1 MLLSWSGA
9 IINWFISKR
18 IDQMAEVMNNPSATQ
33 LSVFNYLIEK
43 SENTE
48 WGKKYNYSD
57 IKDYKSFQ
65 DTVPILTY
73 EEFRPYLERIRNG
86 ESDIL
91 WPGKINWF
99 AKSSGTTSGKSKYI
113 PVSDE
118 SINDCHFKSGKDL
131 LALYCNHFENKDV
144 FGGKTLVLGGS
155 HQLNEFDQNII
166 QGDLSAIMIEN
177 LPFWVQK
184 RRSPSKSVALMG
196 EWEEKLNRMAEEAI
210 NEDIRSISGVPSWT
224 AVLIRKVL
232 DITGANNLK
241 DVWPNLE
248 LYMHGGV
255 NFAPYVEEFKK
266 YMPEDL
272 QYLET
277 YNASEGFFGIQ
288 DKPDRDD
295 LLLLLDYGIFYE
307 FIPMSEFKLDSRKA
321 IPLEEVEI
329 GKEYALVI
337 STNAGLWRYLIGD
350 TITFTTKDPY
360 RIKVTGRTKQYI
372 NVFGEEL
379 IVQNA
384 EQALMEVCKDTKSIV
399 REFTAAPLL
408 LESGSC
414 GKHQWLVEFEKSPED
429 KFLFTELLDKK
440 LQDLNSD
447 YEAKRYKD
455 LVLQQLDITYAKP
468 NLFYNWLKSKGKLGG
483 QNKVPRLVNDRSFMD
498 ELLALNTCD

>member
-9 IINWFISKR
+9 IINWFIRKR
-18 IDQMAEVMNNPSATQ
+18 IDQMAEVMKNPSATQ
-33 LSVFNYLIEK
+33 ESVFHYLI
-43 SENTE
+43 SNAAQTQ
-48 WGKKYNYSD
+48 WGQEFNYTS
-57 IKDYKSFQ
+57 IKDYKTFRE
-65 DTVPILTY
+65 TVPVSTY
-73 EEFRPYLERIRNG
+73 EELHPFLEKVRKG
-86 ESDIL
+86 ESDVL

-99 AKSSGTTSGKSKYI
+99 AKSSGTTSGKSKFI

-118 SINDCHFKSGKDL
+118 SITDCHFKSGKDL
-131 LALYCNHFENKDV
+131 LALYCNYFENKEV

-155 HQLNEFDQNII
+155 HELNEFDQNII

-196 EWEEKLNRMAEEAI
+196 EWEEKLNKMAEEAI
-210 NEDIRSISGVPSWT
+210 TEDIRSISGVPSWT
-224 AVLIRKVL
+224 SVLIRKVL
-232 DITGANNLK
+232 DITGANSLVE
-241 DVWPNLE
+241 VWPNLE

-288 DKPDRDD
+288 DRPERDD

-307 FIPMSEFKLDSRKA
+307 FIPMSEFKMGSRNA
-321 IPLEEVEI
+321 IPLDDIDLGV
-329 GKEYALVI
+329 EYAIVI
-337 STNAGLWRYLIGD
+337 STNSGLWRYLIGD
-350 TITFTTKDPY
+350 TVIFTTNEPY

-384 EQALMEVCKDTKSIV
+384 EQAIMEVCKDTQAIV

-408 LESGSC
+408 LNDGAC
-414 GKHQWLVEFEKSPED
+414 GKHQWLVEFEKMPKD
-429 KFLFTELLDKK
+429 KSQFSALLDKK
-440 LQDLNSD
+440 LQTLNSD

-468 NLFYNWLKSKGKLGG
+468 NLFYQWLKGKGKLGG
-483 QNKVPRLVNDRSFMD
+483 QNKVPRLVNDRSYMD
-498 ELLALNTCD
+498 ELLALNSCD